1 MDVNSLKGLQVTQSG
16 VDTDELLNRLSS
28 GTAILFTGAGFSKQ
42 CTKVDGD
49 ELLLA
54 KDLAAAIC
62 RKCGIEEDDDLRYAS
77 DYHIRNFGS
86 SGLIELLKKEFTIIE
101 TTPDVDAICSV
112 PWKRFYTTNYDQSI
126 EISRAKLGKITE
138 CVDIDYNAA
147 EYYKRESLCIHLNGS
162 INNLTNESLNGSF
175 KLSASSYISPDS
187 FLKSPWNYFF
197 KKDLERATAIVFAG
211 YSLYDIDI
219 QKLLYENEHLKEKTY
234 FITSTEPSSKTLFTL
249 SNFGHVLPI
258 GIKGFAELINKNPRA
273 LEENEVLPL
282 RSIEKYEINKTIR
295 PPRDAEIESSLLF
308 GHHDLSLI
316 DNAVLND
323 ENSHYLV
330 VRENLEQ
337 IAEFVRSDQNIIIT
351 GAFGNGKSILL
362 QELKP
367 YLSSS
372 SIDVYEVIDSEGDCA
387 GEIDILAK
395 QPRTCVLIIDDYSR
409 CMHLL
414 AHHALTKPEKIIIIA
429 TARDSEHERNRE
441 NLGEIDFQYAE
452 ISTDILTAQES
463 SDFVDIIDHVGLW
476 GDKAGLSK
484 ERKLRFLQKENN
496 LQFSLALLTL
506 LKAPQ
511 MKSRV
516 SELLRTL
523 LERKSYK
530 DTIFAIAFI
539 ETLSSNNNFSTISEV
554 AGNSEIYLSGLRS
567 DPGFKELFKL
577 DATRVISKSSL
588 FCLSL
593 IQNHFSPSYVSAQLQ
608 VIAKN
613 LDKYRSG
620 DTTLEHIFK
629 ATLRFSSVENI
640 LPDTNKLN
648 TLKHYYESLK
658 TTLPWLKKDPHY
670 WLQYGM
676 ACLAFDDFGKAQ
688 SNFDQAYSIAELKE
702 NYHTENIDT
711 QQARLYL
718 KKSIKLE
725 QDSNAAYSSFEQA
738 NSLLSRIKNDPYKFR
753 QVQLYLDF
761 YERFFNGL
769 SIKNRVKLE
778 HSCKAM
784 FKTIE
789 RIESTG
795 ELHSKQSMISRA
807 KDNLSKILQGIEK
820 ERAR

>member
-1 MDVNSLKGLQVTQSG
+1 MDINFLKRLQVPQSG
-16 VDTDELLNRLSS
+16 VDTDELLDRLSS
-28 GTAILFTGAGFSKQ
+28 GTAILFTGAGFSKK
-42 CTKVDGD
+42 CTKVDGG

-62 RKCGIEEDDDLRYAS
+62 RRCSIEEDDDLRYAS
-77 DYHIRNFGS
+77 DYHIKKFGS
-86 SGLIELLKKEFTIIE
+86 SGLIELLKKEFTIIK
-101 TTPDVDAICSV
+101 TPPDVDTICSI
-112 PWKRFYTTNYDQSI
+112 PWRRFYTTNYDQSI
-126 EISRAKLGKITE
+126 ETSRAKLGKVTE
-138 CVDIDYNAA
+138 CIDIDYNAA

-162 INNLTNESLNGSF
+162 INNLTDETLNDSF

-197 KKDLERATAIVFAG
+197 KKDLERAAAIVFAG

-219 QKLLYENEHLKEKTY
+219 QKVLYENEYLKEKTY
-234 FITSTEPSSKTLFTL
+234 FITRPEPSSKTIFTL

-258 GIKGFAELINKNPRA
+258 GIEGFAELINKNPRA
-273 LEENEVLPL
+273 LEENEDLPL
-282 RSIEKYEINKTIR
+282 RSIGKYEFNKTIR
-295 PPRDAEIESSLLF
+295 SPRDAEIESSLLF

-316 DNAVLND
+316 ENAVLND
-323 ENSHYLV
+323 EESHYLV

-337 IAEFVRSDQNIIIT
+337 IAGFVRSGQNTIIT
-351 GAFGNGKSILL
+351 GAFGNGKSIIL

-367 YLSSS
+367 YLSSN
-372 SIDVYEVIDSEGDCA
+372 SIDVYEVIDPEGDCA
-387 GEIDILAK
+387 GEMDILAK
-395 QPRTCVLIIDDYSR
+395 QPRTCVIIIDDYSR
-409 CMHLL
+409 YIHLL

-429 TARDSEHERNRE
+429 AARDSEHERNRE

-463 SDFVDIIDHVGLW
+463 SDFVEIIDHVGLW

-511 MKSRV
+511 MKNRV
-516 SELLRTL
+516 SALLKNL
-523 LERKSYK
+523 LEKKSYK

-539 ETLSSNNNFSTISEV
+539 ETLGSNNNFSTISEV
-554 AGNSEIYLSGLRS
+554 AGNNEIYHSGLRS

-577 DATRVISKSSL
+577 NATKVISKSSL

-608 VIAKN
+608 LIAKN

-620 DTTLEHIFK
+620 DSTLEHIFK
-629 ATLRFSSVENI
+629 ATLRFSSVESI
-640 LPDTNKLN
+640 LPDANKLN

-688 SNFDQAYSIAELKE
+688 SNFDQAYSIAELRD
-702 NYHTENIDT
+702 NYHTEHIDT

-725 QDSNAAYSSFEQA
+725 QDPNVAYNAFEQA

-753 QVQLYLDF
+753 QVQLYLEF

-784 FKTIE
+784 LRTIE
-789 RIESTG
+789 RIENTG
-795 ELHSKQSMISRA
+795 ETHSKQSMISRA
-807 KDNLSKILQGIEK
+807 KDNLSKILHDIEK